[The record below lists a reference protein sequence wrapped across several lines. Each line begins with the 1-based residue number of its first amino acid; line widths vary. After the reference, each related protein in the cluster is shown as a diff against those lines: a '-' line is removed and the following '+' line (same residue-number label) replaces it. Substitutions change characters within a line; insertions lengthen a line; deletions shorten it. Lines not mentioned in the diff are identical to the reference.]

1 MGNEITNPNQSLP
14 ANVTGGSGGDA
25 GGSGGG
31 GGNLASEQLG
41 ALSTGLGG
49 LGSIVSS
56 IVGGRAR
63 RQEQRAARQSY
74 RERMKQFE
82 NMYYYWNSAI
92 TPYEDITVNQ
102 LQAQFQARQQ
112 QQGLG
117 TTMATLRDAA
127 GGSGVASLAQTI
139 ANQQAQNLAKISG
152 DIGQQE
158 AANQELI
165 GQGEYMR
172 SMAVERAEQRVRD
185 KSETLLA
192 LSQQRKAIADQARKD
207 ATEALTGGIGQV
219 LGGVG
224 QMLIP
229 TG

>member
-31 GGNLASEQLG
+31 GGNLDSEQLG

-82 NMYYYWNSAI
+82 NMDYYGTRAI
-92 TPYEDITVNQ
+92 NPYEDITVNQ

-112 QQGLG
+112 QQGL
-117 TTMATLRDAA
+117 ANTL
-127 GGSGVASLAQTI
+127 GSMQ
-139 ANQQAQNLAKISG
+139 
-152 DIGQQE
+152 
-158 AANQELI
+158 
-165 GQGEYMR
+165 
-172 SMAVERAEQRVRD
+172 
-185 KSETLLA
+185 
-192 LSQQRKAIADQARKD
+192 
-207 ATEALTGGIGQV
+207 
-219 LGGVG
+219 
-224 QMLIP
+224 
-229 TG
+229 